1 MIFNP
6 DNMKSLSNSLF
17 ALMVMLLFSQE
28 IMAQYPKWDDPNSLP
43 IWMTPEEETRKHE
56 IGKNFPKSAALA
68 GEFRNVAEFERM
80 EGVLVRYPLGL
91 PTSLI
96 ADWSRITVVYTLV
109 SNAANENSARSA
121 YQSAGANMNNCQ
133 FIRAAT
139 DSYWTRD
146 YGPWFV
152 VNEDNQVGIV
162 DFPYNR
168 PRPNDDAVNGIVADY
183 FDVPLYNMPVIHCGG
198 NYMTDGW
205 GISASTDLVYEENSN
220 NQTWVNQQIH
230 DYLGIDTYHVTID
243 PLNAY
248 IKHID
253 CWGKFLDVDKVLITS
268 VPASNSN
275 YSKYEQVA
283 SYYATKTSAY
293 GTPFQVFRV
302 YSPSGQPYTNSVVIN
317 DRVYVPV
324 MSSIPSSTDNAA
336 LEVYRQAMPG
346 YTVKGIYYSSWESTD
361 ALHCRVMGLADR
373 NMLYIKHLPI
383 AGEKDYQSGYAI
395 TADIVPLSGQ
405 TLKSDS
411 LFVIFKTNARDWDT
425 INFVNVSG
433 DTYNAV
439 IPVNAGET
447 MVSYYLF
454 AADNSGRREC
464 HPFIGKPD
472 PHTFTIE
479 YNGDLS
485 VNPAA
490 VPARICSGNS
500 TQLYAN
506 ATGGSGTYSYSWNS
520 DPAGFTSLLANPAV
534 SPSVTT
540 RYTVVVN
547 DGTNT
552 ISGNVT
558 VTVDPLPTAV
568 ISGSA
573 TICAGSSANLS
584 VALTGTAP
592 WSITYTE
599 GTTPLTISGISG
611 TPATISVSPTSTKTY
626 RLTAVSDSRCT
637 GTSYTG
643 SALVTVN
650 PLPTAVISGSAT
662 ICAGSSAN
670 LSVALTGTPPW
681 SITYTDGTTPLTI
694 SGITGTPATI
704 SVSPTSTKTYRLTAV
719 SDSRCT
725 GTSYTGSALV
735 TVNPLPTVYA
745 GADRSI
751 PYCTSTAIND
761 ATASGV
767 APLSYSW
774 TPAIS
779 FVNASLLN
787 PVTRNLT
794 ASDTY
799 TLTVTDGNSCT
810 NSDQMT
816 ITVTGSPL
824 AVNPV
829 ASSLT
834 ICSGSPV
841 QLNANATGGSGTYS
855 YSWTSEPAGFTS
867 GIANPIANPATT
879 TTYTVHVNDGFNTVS
894 GNVTVTVNPLPTAVI
909 SGSSTIC
916 AGSSANLSVALTGT
930 PPWSIT
936 YTDGTTPLTIS
947 GITGTPATI
956 SVSPTSTK
964 TYRLTAVSD
973 SRCTGTSYT
982 GSALVTV
989 NPLPTVYA
997 GADRN
1002 IPYGTST
1009 TINDATAS
1017 GVAPLSYSWT
1027 PATSFVNASLL
1038 NPVTRNLTASDTF
1051 TLTVTDGN
1059 LCTNSDRMTVTVVN
1073 KCITLTAKVLLEGSM
1088 VNPDNSSAY
1097 TYPMRTTLN
1106 QMLMLPGQSYKDL
1119 SGKVVYTPAGQPF
1132 NAAPWN
1138 YSGDEGAEYDS
1149 GGNTDEGSAG
1159 YPANAVDWVLVSLRA
1174 YSGNTFQTVCQ
1185 RAALLL
1191 SDGTIQMVTGFE
1203 CCDLDMNGSYYLV
1216 VEHRNHLIVMSDKAL
1231 PVVNGSLTYDFTV
1244 RQSYIDPGGLGSVGQ
1259 KQISGRYVMYGGNGN
1274 QSATPFSATDINSD
1288 DQSTWE
1294 SQNGRLGYRTGDYN
1308 LNGDTNSNDQII
1320 WQWNNGCFT
1329 SVILNY

>member
-302 YSPSGQPYTNSVVIN
+302 YSPSGQPYTNSVIIN

-506 ATGGSGTYSYSWNS
+506 ATGGSGTYSYSWTS

-599 GTTPLTISGISG
+599 GTTPLTISGIS
-611 TPATISVSPTSTKTY
+611 
-626 RLTAVSDSRCT
+626 
-637 GTSYTG
+637 
-643 SALVTVN
+643 
-650 PLPTAVISGSAT
+650 
-662 ICAGSSAN
+662 
-670 LSVALTGTPPW
+670 
-681 SITYTDGTTPLTI
+681 
-694 SGITGTPATI
+694 
-704 SVSPTSTKTYRLTAV
+704 
-719 SDSRCT
+719 
-725 GTSYTGSALV
+725 
-735 TVNPLPTVYA
+735 
-745 GADRSI
+745 
-751 PYCTSTAIND
+751 
-761 ATASGV
+761 
-767 APLSYSW
+767 
-774 TPAIS
+774 
-779 FVNASLLN
+779 
-787 PVTRNLT
+787 
-794 ASDTY
+794 
-799 TLTVTDGNSCT
+799 
-810 NSDQMT
+810 
-816 ITVTGSPL
+816 
-824 AVNPV
+824 
-829 ASSLT
+829 
-834 ICSGSPV
+834 
-841 QLNANATGGSGTYS
+841 
-855 YSWTSEPAGFTS
+855 
-867 GIANPIANPATT
+867 
-879 TTYTVHVNDGFNTVS
+879 
-894 GNVTVTVNPLPTAVI
+894 
-909 SGSSTIC
+909 
-916 AGSSANLSVALTGT
+916 
-930 PPWSIT
+930 
-936 YTDGTTPLTIS
+936 
-947 GITGTPATI
+947 GTPATI

>member
-302 YSPSGQPYTNSVVIN
+302 YSPSGQPYTNSVIIN

-506 ATGGSGTYSYSWNS
+506 ATGGSGTYSYSWTS

-592 WSITYTE
+592 WSITYTD

-650 PLPTAVISGSAT
+650 PLPT
-662 ICAGSSAN
+662 
-670 LSVALTGTPPW
+670 
-681 SITYTDGTTPLTI
+681 
-694 SGITGTPATI
+694 
-704 SVSPTSTKTYRLTAV
+704 
-719 SDSRCT
+719 
-725 GTSYTGSALV
+725 
-735 TVNPLPTVYA
+735 VYA

-751 PYCTSTAIND
+751 PYGTSTAIND

>member
-1 MIFNP
+1 
-6 DNMKSLSNSLF
+6 
-17 ALMVMLLFSQE
+17 
-28 IMAQYPKWDDPNSLP
+28 
-43 IWMTPEEETRKHE
+43 
-56 IGKNFPKSAALA
+56 
-68 GEFRNVAEFERM
+68 
-80 EGVLVRYPLGL
+80 
-91 PTSLI
+91 
-96 ADWSRITVVYTLV
+96 
-109 SNAANENSARSA
+109 
-121 YQSAGANMNNCQ
+121 
-133 FIRAAT
+133 
-139 DSYWTRD
+139 
-146 YGPWFV
+146 
-152 VNEDNQVGIV
+152 
-162 DFPYNR
+162 
-168 PRPNDDAVNGIVADY
+168 
-183 FDVPLYNMPVIHCGG
+183 
-198 NYMTDGW
+198 
-205 GISASTDLVYEENSN
+205 
-220 NQTWVNQQIH
+220 
-230 DYLGIDTYHVTID
+230 
-243 PLNAY
+243 
-248 IKHID
+248 
-253 CWGKFLDVDKVLITS
+253 
-268 VPASNSN
+268 
-275 YSKYEQVA
+275 
-283 SYYATKTSAY
+283 
-293 GTPFQVFRV
+293 
-302 YSPSGQPYTNSVVIN
+302 
-317 DRVYVPV
+317 
-324 MSSIPSSTDNAA
+324 
-336 LEVYRQAMPG
+336 MPG

-506 ATGGSGTYSYSWNS
+506 ATGGSGTYSYSWTS

-592 WSITYTE
+592 WSITYTD

-650 PLPTAVISGSAT
+650 PLPT
-662 ICAGSSAN
+662 
-670 LSVALTGTPPW
+670 
-681 SITYTDGTTPLTI
+681 
-694 SGITGTPATI
+694 
-704 SVSPTSTKTYRLTAV
+704 
-719 SDSRCT
+719 
-725 GTSYTGSALV
+725 
-735 TVNPLPTVYA
+735 VYA

-751 PYCTSTAIND
+751 PYGTSTAIND

>member
-302 YSPSGQPYTNSVVIN
+302 YSPSGQPYTNSVIIN

-506 ATGGSGTYSYSWNS
+506 ATGGSGTYSYSWTS

-558 VTVDPLPTAV
+558 VTVD
-568 ISGSA
+568 
-573 TICAGSSANLS
+573 
-584 VALTGTAP
+584 
-592 WSITYTE
+592 
-599 GTTPLTISGISG
+599 
-611 TPATISVSPTSTKTY
+611 
-626 RLTAVSDSRCT
+626 
-637 GTSYTG
+637 
-643 SALVTVN
+643 

-751 PYCTSTAIND
+751 PYGTSTAIND

-997 GADRN
+997 GADRS

-1009 TINDATAS
+1009 AINDATAS

>member
-1 MIFNP
+1 
-6 DNMKSLSNSLF
+6 MKSLSNSLF

-302 YSPSGQPYTNSVVIN
+302 YSPSGQPYTNSVIIN

-592 WSITYTE
+592 WSITYTD

-650 PLPTAVISGSAT
+650 PLPT
-662 ICAGSSAN
+662 
-670 LSVALTGTPPW
+670 
-681 SITYTDGTTPLTI
+681 
-694 SGITGTPATI
+694 
-704 SVSPTSTKTYRLTAV
+704 
-719 SDSRCT
+719 
-725 GTSYTGSALV
+725 
-735 TVNPLPTVYA
+735 VYA

-751 PYCTSTAIND
+751 PYGTSTAITD

-867 GIANPIANPATT
+867 GIANPIANPTTT

>member
-1 MIFNP
+1 
-6 DNMKSLSNSLF
+6 MKSLSNSLF

-302 YSPSGQPYTNSVVIN
+302 YSPSGQPYTNSVIIN

-506 ATGGSGTYSYSWNS
+506 ATGGSGTYSYSWTS

-592 WSITYTE
+592 WSITYTD

-650 PLPTAVISGSAT
+650 PLPT
-662 ICAGSSAN
+662 
-670 LSVALTGTPPW
+670 
-681 SITYTDGTTPLTI
+681 
-694 SGITGTPATI
+694 
-704 SVSPTSTKTYRLTAV
+704 
-719 SDSRCT
+719 
-725 GTSYTGSALV
+725 
-735 TVNPLPTVYA
+735 VYA
-745 GADRSI
+745 GADRNI
-751 PYCTSTAIND
+751 PYGTSTTIND

>member
-1 MIFNP
+1 
-6 DNMKSLSNSLF
+6 MKSLSNSLF

-302 YSPSGQPYTNSVVIN
+302 YSPSGQPYTNSVIIN

-506 ATGGSGTYSYSWNS
+506 ATGGSGTYSYSWTS

-592 WSITYTE
+592 WSITYTD

-650 PLPTAVISGSAT
+650 PLPT
-662 ICAGSSAN
+662 
-670 LSVALTGTPPW
+670 
-681 SITYTDGTTPLTI
+681 
-694 SGITGTPATI
+694 
-704 SVSPTSTKTYRLTAV
+704 
-719 SDSRCT
+719 
-725 GTSYTGSALV
+725 
-735 TVNPLPTVYA
+735 VYA

-751 PYCTSTAIND
+751 PYGTSTAIND

-997 GADRN
+997 GADRS

-1009 TINDATAS
+1009 AINDATAS

>member
-1 MIFNP
+1 
-6 DNMKSLSNSLF
+6 
-17 ALMVMLLFSQE
+17 
-28 IMAQYPKWDDPNSLP
+28 
-43 IWMTPEEETRKHE
+43 
-56 IGKNFPKSAALA
+56 
-68 GEFRNVAEFERM
+68 
-80 EGVLVRYPLGL
+80 
-91 PTSLI
+91 
-96 ADWSRITVVYTLV
+96 
-109 SNAANENSARSA
+109 
-121 YQSAGANMNNCQ
+121 
-133 FIRAAT
+133 
-139 DSYWTRD
+139 
-146 YGPWFV
+146 
-152 VNEDNQVGIV
+152 
-162 DFPYNR
+162 
-168 PRPNDDAVNGIVADY
+168 
-183 FDVPLYNMPVIHCGG
+183 
-198 NYMTDGW
+198 
-205 GISASTDLVYEENSN
+205 
-220 NQTWVNQQIH
+220 
-230 DYLGIDTYHVTID
+230 
-243 PLNAY
+243 
-248 IKHID
+248 
-253 CWGKFLDVDKVLITS
+253 
-268 VPASNSN
+268 
-275 YSKYEQVA
+275 
-283 SYYATKTSAY
+283 
-293 GTPFQVFRV
+293 
-302 YSPSGQPYTNSVVIN
+302 
-317 DRVYVPV
+317 
-324 MSSIPSSTDNAA
+324 
-336 LEVYRQAMPG
+336 
-346 YTVKGIYYSSWESTD
+346 
-361 ALHCRVMGLADR
+361 
-373 NMLYIKHLPI
+373 
-383 AGEKDYQSGYAI
+383 
-395 TADIVPLSGQ
+395 
-405 TLKSDS
+405 
-411 LFVIFKTNARDWDT
+411 
-425 INFVNVSG
+425 
-433 DTYNAV
+433 
-439 IPVNAGET
+439 
-447 MVSYYLF
+447 
-454 AADNSGRREC
+454 
-464 HPFIGKPD
+464 
-472 PHTFTIE
+472 
-479 YNGDLS
+479 
-485 VNPAA
+485 
-490 VPARICSGNS
+490 
-500 TQLYAN
+500 
-506 ATGGSGTYSYSWNS
+506 
-520 DPAGFTSLLANPAV
+520 
-534 SPSVTT
+534 
-540 RYTVVVN
+540 VVN

-592 WSITYTE
+592 WSITYTD

-650 PLPTAVISGSAT
+650 PLPTVYAGADRSIPYGTSTAINDATASGVAPLSYSWTPAISFVNASLLNPVTRNLTASDTYTLTVTDGNSCTNSDQMTITVTGSPLAVNPVASSLTICSGSPVQLNANATGGSGTYSYSWTSEPAGFTSGIANPIANPATTTTYTVHVNDGFNTVSGNVTVTVNPLPTAVISGSST

-751 PYCTSTAIND
+751 PYGTSTAIND

>member
-1 MIFNP
+1 
-6 DNMKSLSNSLF
+6 MKSLSNSLF

-302 YSPSGQPYTNSVVIN
+302 YSPSGQPYTNSVIIN

-506 ATGGSGTYSYSWNS
+506 ATGGSGTYSYSWTS

-592 WSITYTE
+592 WSITYTD

-650 PLPTAVISGSAT
+650 PLPT
-662 ICAGSSAN
+662 
-670 LSVALTGTPPW
+670 
-681 SITYTDGTTPLTI
+681 
-694 SGITGTPATI
+694 
-704 SVSPTSTKTYRLTAV
+704 
-719 SDSRCT
+719 
-725 GTSYTGSALV
+725 
-735 TVNPLPTVYA
+735 VYA

-751 PYCTSTAIND
+751 PYGTSTAIND

>member
-1 MIFNP
+1 
-6 DNMKSLSNSLF
+6 MKSLSNSLF

-302 YSPSGQPYTNSVVIN
+302 YSPSGQPYTNSVIIN

-650 PLPTAVISGSAT
+650 PLPT
-662 ICAGSSAN
+662 
-670 LSVALTGTPPW
+670 
-681 SITYTDGTTPLTI
+681 
-694 SGITGTPATI
+694 
-704 SVSPTSTKTYRLTAV
+704 
-719 SDSRCT
+719 
-725 GTSYTGSALV
+725 
-735 TVNPLPTVYA
+735 VYA

-751 PYCTSTAIND
+751 PYGTSTAIND

>member
-1 MIFNP
+1 LIFNP

-302 YSPSGQPYTNSVVIN
+302 YSPSGQPYTNSVIIN

-506 ATGGSGTYSYSWNS
+506 ATGGSGTYSYSWTS

-592 WSITYTE
+592 WSITYTD

-650 PLPTAVISGSAT
+650 PLPT
-662 ICAGSSAN
+662 
-670 LSVALTGTPPW
+670 
-681 SITYTDGTTPLTI
+681 
-694 SGITGTPATI
+694 
-704 SVSPTSTKTYRLTAV
+704 
-719 SDSRCT
+719 
-725 GTSYTGSALV
+725 
-735 TVNPLPTVYA
+735 VYA

-751 PYCTSTAIND
+751 PYGTSTAIND

>member
-1 MIFNP
+1 
-6 DNMKSLSNSLF
+6 MKSLSNSLF

-302 YSPSGQPYTNSVVIN
+302 YSPSGQPYTNSVIIN

-506 ATGGSGTYSYSWNS
+506 ATGGSGTYSYSWTS

-592 WSITYTE
+592 WSITYTD

-650 PLPTAVISGSAT
+650 PLPT
-662 ICAGSSAN
+662 
-670 LSVALTGTPPW
+670 
-681 SITYTDGTTPLTI
+681 
-694 SGITGTPATI
+694 
-704 SVSPTSTKTYRLTAV
+704 
-719 SDSRCT
+719 
-725 GTSYTGSALV
+725 
-735 TVNPLPTVYA
+735 VYA

-751 PYCTSTAIND
+751 PYGTSTAIND

-1231 PVVNGSLTYDFTV
+1231 PVGNGSLTYDFTV

>member
-1 MIFNP
+1 
-6 DNMKSLSNSLF
+6 MKSLSNSLF

-302 YSPSGQPYTNSVVIN
+302 YSPSGQPYTNSVIIN

-506 ATGGSGTYSYSWNS
+506 ATGGSGTYSYSWTS

-584 VALTGTAP
+584 VAPWRTAP
-592 WSITYTE
+592 WSITYTD

-650 PLPTAVISGSAT
+650 PLPT
-662 ICAGSSAN
+662 
-670 LSVALTGTPPW
+670 
-681 SITYTDGTTPLTI
+681 
-694 SGITGTPATI
+694 
-704 SVSPTSTKTYRLTAV
+704 
-719 SDSRCT
+719 
-725 GTSYTGSALV
+725 
-735 TVNPLPTVYA
+735 VYA

-751 PYCTSTAIND
+751 PYGTSTAIND

>member
-1 MIFNP
+1 
-6 DNMKSLSNSLF
+6 MKSLSNSLF

-302 YSPSGQPYTNSVVIN
+302 YSPSGQPYTNSVIIN

-506 ATGGSGTYSYSWNS
+506 ATGGSGTYSYSWTS

-558 VTVDPLPTAV
+558 VTVD
-568 ISGSA
+568 
-573 TICAGSSANLS
+573 
-584 VALTGTAP
+584 
-592 WSITYTE
+592 
-599 GTTPLTISGISG
+599 
-611 TPATISVSPTSTKTY
+611 
-626 RLTAVSDSRCT
+626 
-637 GTSYTG
+637 
-643 SALVTVN
+643 

-751 PYCTSTAIND
+751 PYGTSTAIND

-997 GADRN
+997 GADRS

-1009 TINDATAS
+1009 AINDATAS

>member
-1 MIFNP
+1 
-6 DNMKSLSNSLF
+6 MKSLSNSLF

-302 YSPSGQPYTNSVVIN
+302 YSPSGQPYTNSVIIN

-506 ATGGSGTYSYSWNS
+506 ATGGSGTYSYSWTS

-592 WSITYTE
+592 WSITYTD

-650 PLPTAVISGSAT
+650 PLPT
-662 ICAGSSAN
+662 
-670 LSVALTGTPPW
+670 
-681 SITYTDGTTPLTI
+681 
-694 SGITGTPATI
+694 
-704 SVSPTSTKTYRLTAV
+704 
-719 SDSRCT
+719 
-725 GTSYTGSALV
+725 
-735 TVNPLPTVYA
+735 VYA

-751 PYCTSTAIND
+751 PYGTSTAIND

-909 SGSSTIC
+909 SGSATIC

>member
-1 MIFNP
+1 
-6 DNMKSLSNSLF
+6 MKSLSNSLF

-302 YSPSGQPYTNSVVIN
+302 YSPSGQPYTNSVIIN

-506 ATGGSGTYSYSWNS
+506 ATGGSGTYSYSWTS

-592 WSITYTE
+592 WSITYTD

-650 PLPTAVISGSAT
+650 PLPT
-662 ICAGSSAN
+662 
-670 LSVALTGTPPW
+670 
-681 SITYTDGTTPLTI
+681 
-694 SGITGTPATI
+694 
-704 SVSPTSTKTYRLTAV
+704 
-719 SDSRCT
+719 
-725 GTSYTGSALV
+725 
-735 TVNPLPTVYA
+735 VYA

-751 PYCTSTAIND
+751 PYGTSTAIND

-1329 SVILNY
+1329 SVIRDY

>member
-1 MIFNP
+1 
-6 DNMKSLSNSLF
+6 MKSLSNSLF

-302 YSPSGQPYTNSVVIN
+302 YSPSGQPYTNSVIIN

-506 ATGGSGTYSYSWNS
+506 ATGGSGTYSYSWTS

-650 PLPTAVISGSAT
+650 PLPT
-662 ICAGSSAN
+662 
-670 LSVALTGTPPW
+670 
-681 SITYTDGTTPLTI
+681 
-694 SGITGTPATI
+694 
-704 SVSPTSTKTYRLTAV
+704 
-719 SDSRCT
+719 
-725 GTSYTGSALV
+725 
-735 TVNPLPTVYA
+735 VYA

-751 PYCTSTAIND
+751 PYGTSTAIND

>member
-1 MIFNP
+1 
-6 DNMKSLSNSLF
+6 MKSLSNSLF

-302 YSPSGQPYTNSVVIN
+302 YSPSGQPYTNSVIIN

-433 DTYNAV
+433 YTYNAV

-506 ATGGSGTYSYSWNS
+506 ATGGSGTYSYSWTS

-592 WSITYTE
+592 WSITYTD

-650 PLPTAVISGSAT
+650 PLPT
-662 ICAGSSAN
+662 
-670 LSVALTGTPPW
+670 
-681 SITYTDGTTPLTI
+681 
-694 SGITGTPATI
+694 
-704 SVSPTSTKTYRLTAV
+704 
-719 SDSRCT
+719 
-725 GTSYTGSALV
+725 
-735 TVNPLPTVYA
+735 VYA

-751 PYCTSTAIND
+751 PYGTSTAIND